1 MKIIKVPAINGLGMT
16 KGTELAPD
24 KISQEGETLELDNS
38 NIEEQEKRI
47 FEKVKQTKEK
57 TIFIGGDHSIS
68 YPIVKALLEK
78 NKNLKLIVLD
88 AHPDLM
94 PPMENPTHEE
104 WLSAIIN
111 TGLNPKNILLIGA
124 RNIDPAEKEYPIQTI
139 AISKLDKA
147 KEKIKDFAKDS
158 QVYLSIDIDFFD
170 AEVAPATGYPE
181 KEGTSKEQ
189 GLKLIKDIVENTN
202 IISADLVEVNPTKP
216 GSEKTIE
223 LAKEVLE
230 TLKNQNSLTKP

>member
-24 KISQEGETLELDNS
+24 KISKEGETLKLDNS
-38 NIEEQEKRI
+38 NIAKQEKI
-47 FEKVKQTKEK
+47 IYENAKEK

-68 YPIVKALLEK
+68 YPITKALFEK
-78 NKNLKLIVLD
+78 FENLKLIILD

-124 RNIDPAEKEYPIQTI
+124 RNIDPAEKKYPIETV
-139 AISKLDKA
+139 AISELKNA
-147 KEKIKDFAKDS
+147 KEKIKEFSKDDK
-158 QVYLSIDIDFFD
+158 VYLSIDIDFFD
-170 AEVAPATGYPE
+170 SEVAPATGYPA
-181 KEGTSKEQ
+181 Q
-189 GLKLIKDIVENTN
+189 
-202 IISADLVEVNPTKP
+202 P
-216 GSEKTIE
+216 
-223 LAKEVLE
+223 
-230 TLKNQNSLTKP
+230 